1 MVITNPPSAYCMKPH
16 QHGRGELMELSG
28 IYRVPFRK
36 VNISLVV
43 KGGEVNMRNYDTVD
57 FFTGK
62 GSV

>member
-1 MVITNPPSAYCMKPH
+1 MKPH